1 MLSSVSISD
10 EITRLTI
17 SQVYKEHDYLLD
29 PHGAVAYYALKNY
42 LKNHPDNKGYFLET
56 AHPVKFFDVVEPVIH
71 EQIPIPES
79 VRNILGKEKLSISME
94 PDYEDLKAFLLN
106 K

>member
-10 EITRLTI
+10 DETRLTI
-17 SQVYKEHDYLLD
+17 SQVYEEYSYLLD

-71 EQIPIPES
+71 EHIPIPES
-79 VRNILGKEKLSISME
+79 VKNILDKDKLSISME
-94 PDYEDLKAFLLN
+94 PAYDDFKTFLLN

>member
-1 MLSSVSISD
+1 
-10 EITRLTI
+10 
-17 SQVYKEHDYLLD
+17 
-29 PHGAVAYYALKNY
+29 
-42 LKNHPDNKGYFLET
+42 LET

>member
-1 MLSSVSISD
+1 MFLHQKYLHCSASSPENGTYD
-10 EITRLTI
+10 ETI
-17 SQVYKEHDYLLD
+17 LRFLQNC
-29 PHGAVAYYALKNY
+29 LKI
-42 LKNHPDNKGYFLET
+42 HPDNKGYFLET

-79 VRNILGKEKLSISME
+79 VKNILGKEKLSISME
-94 PDYEDLKAFLLN
+94 PAYDDFKTFLLD